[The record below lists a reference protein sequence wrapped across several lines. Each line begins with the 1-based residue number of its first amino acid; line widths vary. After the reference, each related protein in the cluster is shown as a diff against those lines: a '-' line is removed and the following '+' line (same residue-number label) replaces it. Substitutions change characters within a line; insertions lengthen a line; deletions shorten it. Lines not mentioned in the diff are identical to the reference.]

1 MPHSITR
8 RSHRSP
14 FSRFGFVVCLA
25 SVFIAPATPG
35 NAADVLP
42 DLVTTKSV
50 KSVQKGLDYLASK
63 QVSDGSLS
71 GTSGTAAYPMAMNAL
86 AGMAFLASGNTTT
99 RGPYADQVRGIA
111 HWISQ
116 NVQSNGLLAA
126 GGENGQPMHGHGFAL
141 MFLGC
146 VYGMETDPQRRDEIG
161 EAIEAA
167 IKLTAGGQSAE
178 GGWSYQPSQGD
189 EGSVTVT
196 QLQGLRAAHNAG
208 FDVSEEVVERAVHY
222 LEKCETSDGGICY
235 SLGSGGGTRPAITA
249 AAICCLYTSGEYDS
263 PLAESCLEFS
273 IGHFRKNGVNGFG
286 HDFYANLYASQ
297 AFYQAGDDYWNDY
310 FPKIRDHLAKTQSA
324 DGSWQGDGVGPI
336 YGTSIACIVLQLPY
350 RYLPIYQR

>member
-1 MPHSITR
+1 MRLMQIRDVSMRLFVAT
-8 RSHRSP
+8 
-14 FSRFGFVVCLA
+14 FVVAVL
-25 SVFIAPATPG
+25 VEPV
-35 NAADVLP
+35 AADDVLP
-42 DLVTTKSV
+42 ELVTAKSV
-50 KSVQKGLDYLASK
+50 ASVEKGLNYLKA
-63 QVSDGSLS
+63 QQQSDGSLG

-99 RGPYADQVRGIA
+99 RGPYAEQVHGIA
-111 HWISQ
+111 SWIAN
-116 NVQSNGLLAA
+116 NVQPSGLLAA
-126 GGENGQPMHGHGFAL
+126 GAENGQPMHGHGFAL

-146 VYGMETDPQRRDEIG
+146 VYGMETDPKRREAIG
-161 EAIEAA
+161 EAIKSAV
-167 IKLTAGGQSAE
+167 KLTSGGQSSE

-208 FDVSEEVVERAVHY
+208 FDVSEKVVEEAVRY
-222 LEKCETSDGGICY
+222 LEKCETPDGGICY

-263 PLAESCLEFS
+263 PLAESCLEYT

-297 AFYQAGDDYWNDY
+297 AFYQAGDEYWKDY
-310 FPKIRDHLAKTQSA
+310 FPKMRDRLTKTQSA
-324 DGSWQGDGVGPI
+324 DGSWQGDGVGPV
-336 YGTSIACIVLQLPY
+336 YGTSIACIILQLPY